1 MPSWGLELTEVT
13 KLSGLSPPCVGWGC
27 SCQRCPRT
35 EVHMLQVSIL
45 PSNAGP
51 APGTSAAP
59 LGMACAG
66 GEGDSPFPGDS
77 KVVPSL
83 QVAADESYSRVP
95 CLGQC
100 LCPCNVHEGLSR
112 P

>member
-1 MPSWGLELTEVT
+1 MSSDTSEVR
-13 KLSGLSPPCVGWGC
+13 V
-27 SCQRCPRT
+27 
-35 EVHMLQVSIL
+35 LQVNIL
-45 PSNAGP
+45 PGNAGP
-51 APGTSAAP
+51 DPGTSAAP

-66 GEGDSPFPGDS
+66 GEADSPFPGDS

-83 QVAADESYSRVP
+83 QVAADKSCSWVP

-100 LCPCNVHEGLSR
+100 LCPCNVHEGLSG